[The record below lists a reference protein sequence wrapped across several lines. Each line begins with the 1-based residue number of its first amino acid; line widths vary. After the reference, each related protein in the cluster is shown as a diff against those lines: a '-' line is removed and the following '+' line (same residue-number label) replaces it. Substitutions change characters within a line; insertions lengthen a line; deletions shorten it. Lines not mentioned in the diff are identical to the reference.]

1 MPSACC
7 RSLLPLLLLLAGALL
22 ATPPP
27 RRANRLPSAEV
38 YRRARAA
45 TAWVH
50 AVDRGKGTGWVVD
63 RSRRLLV
70 TAAHVV
76 GDNHTAEVVFP
87 APPGPIG
94 ERAWYFEHYARL
106 RKEGLVVRGKVL
118 RRSEAAD
125 LALVELESLPP
136 GMAELPLAAAP
147 ARPGDRVHVVGN
159 RYDTDALW
167 GYSAGAVRQ
176 VQTLRD
182 GYFCAGRQLAKGA
195 RVLVA
200 QAPINEGDSGGALV
214 NDRGEVVGAA
224 AAVAWEM
231 HGAGLFIDLCELRAF
246 LTPGAD
252 PPVQREPKWSGSPP
266 PVADPPGSPGPRD
279 VYRDGLRCLALVL
292 GEGPDAHASACLL
305 DRERRLLLT
314 SAEVVGRKETAEVF
328 FPVYQDGRV
337 VAEAAFYRAQADLLK
352 KKGAR
357 VRACVL
363 ATDTR
368 RNLALLEVE
377 SLPAEAAAVRLAA
390 AAPAPGDFVH
400 ALGSPRR
407 TAFWWAY
414 AGGSVRQLGHV
425 NLGPAADGPES
436 AVVLVQAVLGEGESG
451 GPLLSDDG
459 TLLGILSGK
468 SAPQQQISYA
478 LALAE
483 VQAFLAETRPQS
495 HPAGAPEYLRRAALF
510 VKARD
515 YPRALADL
523 DEAVRLNPGLAAA
536 HAERGR
542 VLHLH
547 GADDRALAAC
557 DEAVRLDARLPA
569 PRAARAEVLC
579 ARGEWARARADC
591 DEALRIDRGCARAF
605 AVRGLAR
612 LLGGDTAGA
621 IADCDEAIWLNRRLP
636 DALLYR
642 GRAHARLGVHDK
654 AIADFSQAL
663 RLDPHL
669 AETHVRRGDSHWV
682 RGDVRAALE
691 DYTEAR
697 GIDPRDPAAVC
708 GCARAEAVR
717 GQHDQALA
725 DFNAALRLDPRHAP
739 AYRGRGAE
747 RLRRGDLDR
756 AFADYRQA
764 LTLAPGLAA
773 DVLADAE
780 ARAGDWLRPDSLDP
794 VAAADVCR
802 RALETV
808 RPFIKDNVEIQ
819 KRIDAA
825 LAVAEPDAR
834 LRAVR
839 LRAAAAAVREALR
852 PMD

>member
-22 ATPPP
+22 AAPSP
-27 RRANRLPSAEV
+27 RPADRLPAAEV

-45 TAWVH
+45 SAWVH
-50 AVDRGKGTGWVVD
+50 AADRGKGTGWVVD

-76 GDNHTAEVVFP
+76 GDNPTAEVVFS
-87 APPGPIG
+87 APPGPIA
-94 ERAWYFEHYARL
+94 ERAWYLEHFGRL
-106 RKEGLVVRGKVL
+106 RQEGLVVLGKVL

-136 GMAELPLAAAP
+136 GTAELPLAAAP

-159 RYDTDALW
+159 RYDTDTLW
-167 GYSAGAVRQ
+167 GYTAGAVRQ

-182 GYFCAGRQLAKGA
+182 GYFCAGRQLARGA

-214 NDRGEVVGAA
+214 NDRGEVVGVA
-224 AAVAWEM
+224 AAVAWEL
-231 HGAGLFIDLCELRAF
+231 HGAGLFIDLHELRAF
-246 LTPGAD
+246 LTP
-252 PPVQREPKWSGSPP
+252 
-266 PVADPPGSPGPRD
+266 VADAPGSPGPPGSRD
-279 VYRDGLRCLALVL
+279 VYRDALHCLALVQ
-292 GEGPDAHASACLL
+292 GEGPDSHASACLL

-314 SAEVVGRKETAEVF
+314 TAEVVGRKETAEVI
-328 FPVYQDGRV
+328 FPVCQDGRV

-363 ATDTR
+363 ATDAR
-368 RNLALLEVE
+368 RNLALLEAE

-390 AAPAPGDFVH
+390 AAPVPGQSVH

-414 AGGSVRQLGHV
+414 AAGSVRQLGHA

-436 AVVLVQAVLGEGESG
+436 AVVLVQAVLGEGEGG

-459 TLLGILSGK
+459 ALLGILSGK

-483 VQAFLAETRPQS
+483 VQVFLAETRPQS
-495 HPAGAPEYLRRAALF
+495 RPADAPEYLRRAALF

-515 YPRALADL
+515 CARALADL
-523 DEAVRLNPGLAAA
+523 DEAVRLDPRLAAA

-542 VLHLH
+542 VLHLQ

-557 DEAVRLDARLPA
+557 DEAVRLNARLPA
-569 PRAARAEVLC
+569 ARAARAEILC
-579 ARGEWARARADC
+579 GRGEWARARADC
-591 DEALRIDRGCARAF
+591 DEALRFDRGCARAF

-612 LLGGDTAGA
+612 LLGGDAAGA
-621 IADCDEAIWLNRRLP
+621 VADCDEAVWLDRRLP

-642 GRAHARLGVHDK
+642 GRAHARLGTHDR

-669 AETHVRRGDSHWV
+669 AEAHVRRGDSHWA

-691 DYTEAR
+691 DYTQAR
-697 GIDPRDPAAVC
+697 ALDPRDPAAVC
-708 GCARAEAVR
+708 GCARAEVAR
-717 GQHDQALA
+717 GEHDQALA

-764 LTLAPGLAA
+764 LTLDPGLAV

-794 VAAADVCR
+794 AAAADVCR

-808 RPFIKDNVEIQ
+808 RPFIEDNVEIQ

-825 LAVAEPDAR
+825 LAAGEPDVR

-852 PMD
+852 PRD